1 MWNIGEGGTQY
12 ALILKRVIKE
22 KTLKVALEA
31 KRGDEGGESFW
42 KAHMLSG
49 QCNQSSHVM
58 MLLIIIIIIIL
69 ISSVITKNKSM
80 LTMWTHC

>member
-1 MWNIGEGGTQY
+1 MLEPATSTVQTECAMWNIGEGGTQY

-42 KAHMLSG
+42 KAHMLR
-49 QCNQSSHVM
+49 
-58 MLLIIIIIIIL
+58 
-69 ISSVITKNKSM
+69 
-80 LTMWTHC
+80 

>member
-1 MWNIGEGGTQY
+1 MWNIGEGGTQC

-42 KAHMLSG
+42 KAHMLR
-49 QCNQSSHVM
+49 
-58 MLLIIIIIIIL
+58 
-69 ISSVITKNKSM
+69 
-80 LTMWTHC
+80 

>member
-42 KAHMLSG
+42 KAHMLR
-49 QCNQSSHVM
+49 
-58 MLLIIIIIIIL
+58 
-69 ISSVITKNKSM
+69 
-80 LTMWTHC
+80 